1 MAKKKVP
8 VASPADSFNAA
19 EDLRRTIR
27 TNLFNAGN
35 MERLGQA
42 SAAFSLRSQTSVLER
57 QLDALSKPAKSTP
70 RKPGL
75 K

>member
-1 MAKKKVP
+1 MVKKKVP
-8 VASPADSFNAA
+8 VASPADCFNAA

-35 MERLGQA
+35 MERLGQT

-57 QLDALSKPAKSTP
+57 QLDALSKPAQPSP
-70 RKPGL
+70 RKPGP